1 MPATYHILPTAAH
14 NDLVRR
20 AYLHRGYAAD
30 EANDAAR
37 FCELAATHGI
47 RTHNAIKA
55 LHLDH
60 LFGSAAGGCKPGAE
74 IRLIEKKFSAS
85 QVWDAQLKLGQSVAF
100 RAMDTCMKLADQYG
114 IGQVSVDNA
123 FHYLWGG

>member
-1 MPATYHILPTAAH
+1 MSTTYRILPTAAH
-14 NDLVRR
+14 NELVRK

-30 EANDAAR
+30 EADDAAR

-60 LFGSAAGGCKPGAE
+60 LFGSATGGCKPGAE
-74 IRLIEKKFSAS
+74 IKVIKKQFAAS
-85 QVWDAQLKLGQSVAF
+85 ESNSLSGTRMLTK
-100 RAMDTCMKLADQYG
+100 Y
-114 IGQVSVDNA
+114 
-123 FHYLWGG
+123 